1 MCCPPVGRSGYS
13 TAQLPAT
20 LIACHRPIVSAEV
33 FALPPSTCSIDVPI
47 TIEFSEDDSGP
58 TANDAVELAAD
69 ARWQQSIRDAVHV
82 AAQAQGYCRGQI
94 GVLVTDDNTIQE
106 INRRHLQHDYPTD
119 VISFPYGCS
128 ADEVEGELVVSLC
141 TARRWA
147 AEVGWAWQTEL
158 LLYVVHGTLHIC
170 GLEDSTAE
178 QRQQMR
184 AAEQA
189 ALTELGIRDAS
200 GLSRGFD
207 SQLRDAAE
215 ADGEPR

>member
-1 MCCPPVGRSGYS
+1 M
-13 TAQLPAT
+13 PAED
-20 LIACHRPIVSAEV
+20 A
-33 FALPPSTCSIDVPI
+33 ALSPSTCSIDVPI
-47 TIEFSEDDSGP
+47 TIEFSGEDSGP
-58 TANDAVELAAD
+58 TEHDAAQLAAD

-82 AAQAQGYCRGQI
+82 AAQSQGYSRGQI
-94 GVLVTDDNTIQE
+94 GVLVSDDQTIHE

-128 ADEVEGELVVSLC
+128 DDTVEGELVVSLC

-147 AEVGWAWQTEL
+147 GEVGWDWQTEL

-189 ALTELGIRDAS
+189 ALAKLGIRDAS

-207 SQLRDAAE
+207 SQLRDE
-215 ADGEPR
+215 PGADVDAGSPHR

>member
-1 MCCPPVGRSGYS
+1 MLSDMPAEDSSLPVSLG
-13 TAQLPAT
+13 
-20 LIACHRPIVSAEV
+20 
-33 FALPPSTCSIDVPI
+33 SIDVPI
-47 TIEFSEDDSGP
+47 TIEFSGEVSELTEHDE
-58 TANDAVELAAD
+58 TRLAAD
-69 ARWQQSIRDAVHV
+69 APWLQSIREAVHV
-82 AAQAQGYCRGQI
+82 AAQSQGYGRGQI
-94 GVLVTDDNTIQE
+94 GVLVTDDPTIHE

-119 VISFPYGCS
+119 VISFPYGCD
-128 ADEVEGELVVSLC
+128 ADHVEGELVVSLC

-147 AEVGWAWQTEL
+147 AEVGWDWQTEL

-189 ALTELGIRDAS
+189 ALAKLGIRDAD

-207 SQLRDAAE
+207 SQRRDEPE
-215 ADGEPR
+215 ADLGADPPHR